1 VAAALA
7 PPASGNDVIGRKVRS
22 RNDRNAR
29 RVGNI
34 WILVHWARLT
44 TARPQSSL
52 SSRERLAN
60 EISGLMRTST
70 NIVAFG
76 LVNRSVSDPGPQG
89 VRALLA
95 SASSSFS
102 SSLFRR
108 RREVL
113 SRACVYYQF
122 CATKRR
128 SVFSALACA
137 TSFVRRSNAQLYVG
151 RISSILRHALLQ
163 SQSHCDSSFV
173 RHRKLNASSIT
184 SAHTAGYPTTSA
196 YDLADGL
203 ETEVAA

>member
-1 VAAALA
+1 MRFKFQMPPPHLQQNIFGRIFLNNKSRSWFQRSLFSGRSSTSRRDVMLVAVALA

-76 LVNRSVSDPGPQG
+76 LVTDLSAIQG
-89 VRALLA
+89 RKVYGLCW
-95 SASSSFS
+95 
-102 SSLFRR
+102 RR
-108 RREVL
+108 RLAAFLEDDVKFSVHLRVL
-113 SRACVYYQF
+113 LVSCEGAMLNC
-122 CATKRR
+122 
-128 SVFSALACA
+128 
-137 TSFVRRSNAQLYVG
+137 TS
-151 RISSILRHALLQ
+151 
-163 SQSHCDSSFV
+163 D
-173 RHRKLNASSIT
+173 
-184 SAHTAGYPTTSA
+184 
-196 YDLADGL
+196 
-203 ETEVAA
+203 E